1 MLVNAAA
8 RHPDTPLLWVWGQL
22 KIIVIT
28 DSIFYTKYE
37 AKDILEKSC
46 SILSFI
52 CQHKTEVTRLIIQK
66 FDDFKPSLRY
76 YIEKYR
82 TEDSRNLYEAVESE
96 EECMKDS
103 SRRAEA
109 TVLIQATFRMYRQR
123 CRWRKIKS
131 GMIALQR
138 LTRYNLDISDP
149 PDSSPRW

>member
-1 MLVNAAA
+1 M
-8 RHPDTPLLWVWGQL
+8 
-22 KIIVIT
+22 IVIP

-66 FDDFKPSLRY
+66 FDEFKPSLRY

-123 CRWRKIKS
+123 CRWRKVKS

-138 LTRYNLDISDP
+138 LARYSLCILLIHHQV
-149 PDSSPRW
+149 DSPLVLCGVWLN

>member
-1 MLVNAAA
+1 M
-8 RHPDTPLLWVWGQL
+8 TS
-22 KIIVIT
+22 II

-37 AKDILEKSC
+37 AKDILEKCC

-52 CQHKTEVTRLIIQK
+52 CQHKTEITRLIIEK
-66 FDDFKPSLRY
+66 FAEFKPSLRY

-96 EECMKDS
+96 EECIKDS

-109 TVLIQATFRMYRQR
+109 TLLVQATFRMYRQK
-123 CRWRKIKS
+123 CRWRKFKN

-138 LTRYNLDISDP
+138 LVR
-149 PDSSPRW
+149 